1 MGIKMK
7 LELVENKKTK
17 RQQAEEVIA
26 FLNEKT
32 GRRYKPTKVNLDFIL
47 ARFKEGYTIEEVRA
61 VVALM
66 CREWLEDDKMNRY
79 LRPSTLFNC
88 EKFNQYYGLLEVE

>member
-1 MGIKMK
+1 MAKIHQLTKP
-7 LELVENKKTK
+7 LTK

-32 GRRYKPTKVNLDFIL
+32 GRRYRPTQVNLDFIL

-61 VVALM
+61 VVAM
-66 CREWLEDDKMNRY
+66 KVREWTQDDKMCKY
-79 LRPSTLFNC
+79 LRPMTLFARAN
-88 EKFNQYYGLLEVE
+88 FNSYAGELEVE